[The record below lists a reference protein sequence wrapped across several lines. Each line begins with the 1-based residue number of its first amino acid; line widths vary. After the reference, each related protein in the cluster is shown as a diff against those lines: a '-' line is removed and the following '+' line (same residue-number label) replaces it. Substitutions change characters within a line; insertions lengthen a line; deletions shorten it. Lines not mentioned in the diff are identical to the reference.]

1 MLKSLALGQ
10 SLPSLSSARCSCWL
24 MLFMDGK
31 QFKERTQTYCL
42 PSLVPSYSSPLEVFH
57 QHYTNQL
64 NSINMFQILVAFDES
79 ILTYHLSFL
88 GMTLFAWRNN
98 SNLTTN
104 NANNANVGRRDFEA
118 AGALGILCICNG
130 ILFIVDFFYVMYQNV
145 LHAPSEY

>member
-1 MLKSLALGQ
+1 MNNI
-10 SLPSLSSARCSCWL
+10 
-24 MLFMDGK
+24 M
-31 QFKERTQTYCL
+31 
-42 PSLVPSYSSPLEVFH
+42 
-57 QHYTNQL
+57 
-64 NSINMFQILVAFDES
+64 LVAFDVS
-79 ILTYHLSFL
+79 ILTYHFPFL